1 MAVGRFKSGEFDPS
15 AYYTSGYNKY
25 KDRVWLRKAAAPSY
39 SQPGTKVQDINYSK
53 LALPKVTWQPGY
65 GPSRTEA
72 SEKTAKAAISKDLAA
87 KRQVAFKAWT
97 LKNKGAPSALFDAQN
112 PNLIVSTFN
121 INKLY
126 QTKTNEQIQA
136 GIPTQAKAPTS
147 AYGSTLTDPELTKIQ
162 TRFKPLKKASQ
173 RYDEAAKMITERAK
187 YDKDLGRE
195 KGEYQ
200 KYLTSYQSAFDALTK
215 SLGQS

>member
-39 SQPGTKVQDINYSK
+39 SQPGTAVKNINYSK
-53 LALPKVTWQPGY
+53 MALPKVTWEAGY

-72 SEKTAKAAISKDLAA
+72 SEKAAKAAIQKDLET
-87 KRQVAFKAWT
+87 KRQAAFSAWAK
-97 LKNKGAPSALFDAQN
+97 KNPRVPSAVFDAQN

-121 INKLY
+121 INKTY
-126 QTKTNEQIQA
+126 QTKTQEQITK
-136 GIPTQAKAPTS
+136 GIPEKAAAPTS
-147 AYGSTLTDPELTKIQ
+147 AYGSTLKDTELTNIQ
-162 TRFKPLKKASQ
+162 TRFKPLKKASE

-187 YDKDLGRE
+187 YDKALGKE
-195 KGEYQ
+195 QSEYK
-200 KYLTSYQSAFDALTK
+200 KYLTDYQSAFDALTK
-215 SLGQS
+215 